1 MCPRNELFMPL
12 KSFGQNARFGSEKK
26 FDELNLRVDNSLVIR
41 VQKKEESDVTRKSKL
56 VIGRRKM
63 NNNNCIPDVNVH

>member
-26 FDELNLRVDNSLVIR
+26 FDELNVRADNSLVIR
-41 VQKKEESDVTRKSKL
+41 IQRKEESDVAGRSKI

-63 NNNNCIPDVNVH
+63 NNHCIPDVNVH